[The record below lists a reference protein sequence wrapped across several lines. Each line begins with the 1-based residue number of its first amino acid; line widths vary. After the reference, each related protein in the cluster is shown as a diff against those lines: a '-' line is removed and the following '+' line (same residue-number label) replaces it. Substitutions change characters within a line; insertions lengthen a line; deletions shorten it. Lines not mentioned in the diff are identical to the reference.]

1 MKRFAQR
8 PKTVREVAKQSSSL
22 EEFGLLL
29 REWIHEVTRGD
40 ISNRPALKRAI
51 YEAPRKL
58 KNKFNEGE
66 VADAYLS
73 AYAEW
78 IADQAGVERPP
89 WVQKKKCLP
98 RISLVFR

>member
-51 YEAPRKL
+51 DEAPRK
-58 KNKFNEGE
+58 
-66 VADAYLS
+66 
-73 AYAEW
+73 
-78 IADQAGVERPP
+78 
-89 WVQKKKCLP
+89 
-98 RISLVFR
+98 

>member
-1 MKRFAQR
+1 MKGFAQR

-51 YEAPRKL
+51 DEVPRKL
-58 KNKFNEGE
+58 KNKFKEGE
-66 VADAYLS
+66 
-73 AYAEW
+73 
-78 IADQAGVERPP
+78 ERVN
-89 WVQKKKCLP
+89 WVRDCVRKSIWK
-98 RISLVFR
+98 ISVRPS